1 MYETL
6 SVLRRPR
13 NSRQAL
19 WRYYPENRLLD
30 LLSTSELFF
39 THLPAFND
47 RLEGLLTSRSR
58 ERLLRWYMAH
68 GSTPQNAEKEVREY
82 ETLRSYYHAS
92 CWHMSDHES
101 YLMWKAYADRGY
113 AIRTTFERIQASFD
127 NFAGVITGG
136 EVDYLDFSR
145 DDTELGNAFTLV
157 TTKDLPY
164 RDEREFRLFF
174 WQAEPRNSAYPLQPN
189 GARVSVDLQFLV
201 RQLYVSP
208 LLGTPSA
215 AVRQAASVRGIEVIS
230 SSILAKQ
237 YASQPTDPHA
247 PTAA

>member
-6 SVLRRPR
+6 SILRRPS
-13 NSRQAL
+13 NSLQAM
-19 WRYYPENRLLD
+19 WRYYLENRLLD
-30 LLSTSELFF
+30 LLNTSELFF

-47 RLEGLLTSRSR
+47 RLEGLLTQRSR
-58 ERLLRWYMAH
+58 ERLYRWYVAH
-68 GSTPQNAEKEVREY
+68 GSTTKTAADEVAEY
-82 ETLRSYYHAS
+82 ETLRRYYHAS

-113 AIRTTFERIQASFD
+113 AIRTTFERVQASFEG
-127 NFAGVITGG
+127 FPGVITGG
-136 EVDYLDFSR
+136 QVDYVDFSR

-174 WQAEPRNSAYPLQPN
+174 WQPEPRNAGHAVELD
-189 GARVSVDLQFLV
+189 GVRVPVDLRMLV
-201 RQLYVSP
+201 SRLYVSP
-208 LLGTPSA
+208 LVNGPSP
-215 AVRQAASVRGIEVIS
+215 AVRDAAASRGLDFAS

-237 YASQPTDPHA
+237 PGGLHA
-247 PTAA
+247 NSAA